1 MNDAIG
7 LIETKG
13 VLALV
18 NATDAMA
25 KAADVTVVKRIQIGG
40 GFVTTIRGNIQQL
53 IWDKMFTNVSLS
65 AVTAILSVEMDYIAS
80 NAHAWYL
87 TERLVRE
94 AAAVARGMGLEADDE
109 KLLAKVRETSAGS
122 PGGVTSI
129 CADIRAGRKTEVDT
143 ISGSVVRA
151 SKKCG
156 VPAPTHEFVVEMIH
170 ALEERKHS

>member
-1 MNDAIG
+1 MGHIRHGGVGETNIGMLVEDAG
-7 LIETKG
+7 GFLPKLKE
-13 VLALV
+13 ALD
-18 NATDAMA
+18 NC
-25 KAADVTVVKRIQIGG
+25 
-40 GFVTTIRGNIQQL
+40 GFVTTIQENIQQL

-65 AVTAILSVEMDYIAS
+65 AVTAILSVEMGYIAA
-80 NAHAWYL
+80 NEHAWYL

-94 AAAVARGMGLEADDE
+94 AAAVARGMGLKADDE
-109 KLLAKVRETSAGS
+109 KLLAKVRATSEGS
-122 PGGVTSI
+122 PNGVTSI

-170 ALEERKHS
+170 ALEGRPKN